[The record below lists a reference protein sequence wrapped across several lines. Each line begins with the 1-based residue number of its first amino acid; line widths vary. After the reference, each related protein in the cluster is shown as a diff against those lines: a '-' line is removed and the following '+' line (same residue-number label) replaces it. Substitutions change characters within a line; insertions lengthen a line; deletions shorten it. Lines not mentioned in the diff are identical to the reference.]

1 MRYDV
6 AIIGAGVIG
15 GMVARELSRY
25 HLSVC
30 LLEKEN
36 DVAMGASRANSGI
49 IHGGYDPEPGTLKAE
64 MNTRGIG
71 LLYQAARELNVHY
84 KNNGSLVCAFG
95 TAEEERVLD
104 ALYRRSF
111 QNGIDCVKLISGDE
125 ARALEPNLSQQVSK
139 ALYVPNAGIICPY
152 DLTIAAVGNAMDNG
166 AALLRNFEVVQIQS
180 VIANQSADWCGT
192 TGIPFGHNPQ
202 KDAATDRGI
211 ATVVSLPRNDSNIFT
226 LTAADGR
233 VVECTYLV
241 NCAGGYADKIAD
253 MAGDGFFTVIPRSG
267 EYMLLDKAEGSRVNH
282 TIFQV
287 PSRDGKGILVTPTVD
302 GNLLTG
308 PTATQVSAP
317 DSTETTAGGLAQVSR
332 LAAKS
337 VPSVNFRQVITS
349 FSGVR
354 SSEKGGDFIIQAS
367 DKVQNLVHVAAI
379 DSPGLTSCVAIAQ
392 KAVGILE
399 ALGLSLEEKSDWSG
413 HRENTRAFRE
423 MSDEEKDAYIKAN
436 PAYGKIV
443 CRCETVS
450 EGEIRA
456 AIRRNPPAFD
466 IDGVKRRTRGGM
478 GRCQGG
484 FCSPYVMKLIA
495 QEQGMAMEA
504 VTKCGQ
510 GSNPLTGKL

>member
-1 MRYDV
+1 MRYDA

-25 HLSVC
+25 DLNVC

-49 IHGGYDPEPGTLKAE
+49 IHGGYDPEPGTLKAK
-64 MNTRGIG
+64 MNTEGIA
-71 LLYQAARELNVHY
+71 LLYEAARELNVHH

-95 TAEEERVLD
+95 TPEEEETVEELC
-104 ALYRRSF
+104 RRSF
-111 QNGIDCVKLISGDE
+111 QNGIDCVKLLSGDE
-125 ARALEPNLSQQVSK
+125 ARALEPNLSAQVSK

-166 AALLRNFEVVQIQS
+166 VALKRNFEVVRIEKTP
-180 VIANQSADWCGT
+180 VIANRSAISPPAFTRGDVS
-192 TGIPFGHNPQ
+192 
-202 KDAATDRGI
+202 DADRGEQRYDRDYFI
-211 ATVVSLPRNDSNIFT
+211 ITSASGEKI
-226 LTAADGR
+226 
-233 VVECTYLV
+233 ECTYLL
-241 NCAGGYADKIAD
+241 NCAGGYSDKIAAL
-253 MAGDGFFTVIPRSG
+253 AGDGFFTIIPRAG
-267 EYMLLDKAEGSRVNH
+267 EYMLLDKAEGSRVRH

-287 PSRDGKGILVTPTVD
+287 PSKEGKGILVTPTVD

-308 PTATQVSAP
+308 PTAVKVA
-317 DSTETTAGGLAQVSR
+317 DAESTETTPEGLSTIAKF
-332 LAAKS
+332 AAKS

-354 SSEKGGDFIIQAS
+354 SSEKSGDFIIQAS
-367 DKVQNLVHVAAI
+367 ETVKNLVHVAAI
-379 DSPGLTSCVAIAQ
+379 DSPGLTSCVAIA
-392 KAVGILE
+392 KMAVGLLE
-399 ALGLSLEEKSDWSG
+399 NAGLTLTAKADWNG
-413 HRENTRAFRE
+413 QRANTRAFRE
-423 MSDEEKDAYIKAN
+423 MSDDEKDAYIKLH

-450 EGEIRA
+450 EGEMRD

-466 IDGVKRRTRGGM
+466 IDGIKRRTRGGM

-495 QEQGMAMEA
+495 EEHGLKTEE
-504 VTKCGQ
+504 VTKCGR
-510 GSNPLTGKL
+510 GSEPLTGRL